1 MREDWAEKLKQKLA
15 GHRKTPPAGVWEG
28 ISSQMSEMGFTAEP
42 VCQKSANRRMYW
54 AAAAAVLALVGFFAL
69 HSVDDKQPLQAKLS
83 SPQPI
88 SPTQDVQNALENEP
102 LTVAPEPVF
111 ALAQTVSPHRTTK
124 LKEPVMPQ
132 ESAKPEESVKPQ
144 DPIKPEEAVKQEEPV
159 KSEEPVKHEDTK
171 TIRSKTMSQ
180 HVDITKQE
188 FEEVKTVE
196 SSRSWSV
203 GLNASG
209 GLLVAQTLQR
219 VDRLYYD
226 KAGYSSN
233 KEIDAVSIT
242 PMSYSLTEYV
252 SEHHLPLRFGLSLQ
266 YQLSPRVALLTGINY
281 TYLYSEF
288 SIPLYPNASYNQKL
302 HYLGIPLGLSYQLW
316 TADRFRLYLSGG
328 VMLEKCVSAHVDGI
342 TISDKPWQ
350 WSLEASAGAEYT
362 IIPQLGFYLEPSL
375 GYYFKDGT
383 SLEHYYKEHPLTPS
397 IEFGLRLHLKE

>member
-42 VCQKSANRRMYW
+42 VRQKSVSRRLYW
-54 AAAAAVLALVGFFAL
+54 AAAAAVLALVGFFVF
-69 HSVDDKQPLQAKLS
+69 HSVDDKQPLQAELS

-159 KSEEPVKHEDTK
+159 KSEEPVKHDDTK

-188 FEEVKTVE
+188 FAEVKTVE

-209 GLLVAQTLQR
+209 GLLAVQTSQR

-226 KAGYSSN
+226 KADNSSN

-266 YQLSPRVALLTGINY
+266 YQLSPRVALLTGISY

-316 TADRFRLYLSGG
+316 TADRLRLYLSGG
-328 VMLEKCVSAHVDGI
+328 VMLEKCVSANVDGS

-362 IIPQLGFYLEPSL
+362 VIPQLGFYLEPSL
-375 GYYFKDGT
+375 DYFFDDGT
-383 SLEHYYKEHPLTPS
+383 SLEHYYKEHPLAPS